1 MMSFFTKTRYRLV
14 EKGVGEV
21 PQEIIAKYKLFRGS
35 RLTGLGFPGVLHDD
49 EGRYICRR
57 RIDTIS
63 DPPQL
68 IWEIYEAYK
77 LGSDGKG

>member
-1 MMSFFTKTRYRLV
+1 MTFFTKTRYRLV

-21 PQEIIAKYKLFRGS
+21 PQEVIAKYRLFKGS
-35 RLTGLGFPGVLHDD
+35 RLTGLGFPGVLHDE

-57 RIDTIS
+57 WIDTLS
-63 DPPQL
+63 DPPKL

-77 LGSDGKG
+77 LGPEGKG

>member
-1 MMSFFTKTRYRLV
+1 M
-14 EKGVGEV
+14 
-21 PQEIIAKYKLFRGS
+21 
-35 RLTGLGFPGVLHDD
+35 TGLGFPGVLHDD

-57 RIDTIS
+57 RIDTLS

-77 LGSDGKG
+77 LGSDVKG